1 MEANLDIGFTGTR
14 RGMTDA
20 QSLKLWS
27 LLDRPRRRT
36 FHHGDCIGADS
47 EAHDI
52 AVAYGYRIH
61 IHPPIDA
68 KHRAGRLANKYS
80 EPLEYLARD
89 RAIVDSVSLLIAMPA
104 GPETRRSGTWAT
116 VRYARERAVELVV
129 IMPDGSVL

>member
-1 MEANLDIGFTGTR
+1 MDIGFTGTR
-14 RGMTDA
+14 RGMSAA
-20 QSLKLWS
+20 QVLTLWR

-47 EAHDI
+47 EAHDV

-68 KHRAGRLANKYS
+68 KYRAGRYANEYS
-80 EPLEYLARD
+80 EPLDYLARD
-89 RAIVDSVSLLIAMPA
+89 RAIVDSVSLLIAAPA
-104 GPETRRSGTWAT
+104 GPEIRRSGTWVT
-116 VRYARERAVELVV
+116 VRYARALAVELVV